1 MRKFYSFVL
10 LMLLS
15 MTLCGIVA
23 VAQTVTVDN
32 IVYYV
37 YTQAGYAEL
46 TDGKSVTGNVVI
58 PAEVEYEGKKYSV
71 FRIKTDAFKNNTAIT
86 SVELPVS
93 VNTIENGAFDGCTG
107 LVSVMGGAETFEY
120 VGRMAFENTPWL
132 QSLPFE
138 NGLKYWKGWIIDI
151 NLPNGFDELHIK
163 EGTVGKGRG
172 SGGNLWGK
180 TIYLPKSFSDFYPD
194 DIQVEKFVVDKENPT
209 FFSDDFGAVYKKD
222 GETSFYSYSE
232 SERIY
237 VTGQMLYKAP
247 YKSTAETFV
256 VAEGTV
262 CIDQSACYQGRF
274 ERIIV
279 PEGCEYVLD
288 NNFRY
293 LSGCKYIELP
303 STLKYFSMY
312 SPSGD
317 PQMEIVLKAK
327 EVPETDNDPFYRCGL
342 ITLYV
347 PKESLEKYLA
357 DPNYNGKFKE
367 IKAIPDDAPLKG
379 DINGDGKVNAADVTT
394 VYNYIANPEATGL
407 TLDKVDINGDGNV
420 NATDITDLY
429 NIIQME

>member
-1 MRKFYSFVL
+1 MRKFYSFSL

-15 MTLCGIVA
+15 MTLCSIVA
-23 VAQTVTVDN
+23 VAHTVTVDN
-32 IVYYV
+32 IVYDV
-37 YTQAGYAEL
+37 YTPTGYVEL
-46 TDGKSVTGNVVI
+46 TNGKSATGNVVI
-58 PAEVEYEGKKYSV
+58 PAEVEYEGKKYPVRSIGMSS
-71 FRIKTDAFKNNTAIT
+71 FENNTAIT
-86 SVELPVS
+86 SVNIPAS
-93 VNTIENGAFDGCTG
+93 VTIISHYAFRGCTN
-107 LVSVMGGAETFEY
+107 LVSITGGAETLDYIGSF
-120 VGRMAFENTPWL
+120 FIKDTPCF

-138 NGLKYWKGWIIDI
+138 NGLRYWNGWTIDI
-151 NLPNGFDELHIK
+151 DLPDGFDELHIK
-163 EGTVGKGRG
+163 EGTVGKVYG
-172 SGGNLWGK
+172 SGDLRGK

-194 DIQVEKFVVDKENPT
+194 DFQVEKFVVDKENPT
-209 FFSDDFGAVYKKD
+209 LFSDDFGAVYKKD

-232 SERIY
+232 SKRIY
-237 VTGQMLYKAP
+237 VTGQMLHKAP

-262 CIDQSACYQGRF
+262 CLNESACYQGRF

-293 LSGCKYIELP
+293 LSSCKYIELP
-303 STLKYFSMY
+303 STLKYFSMN
-312 SPSGD
+312 SPNGD

-327 EVPETDNDPFYRCGL
+327 EVPETKKDPFYRCGL

-357 DPNYNGKFKE
+357 DLNYNGKFKE
-367 IKAIPDDAPLKG
+367 IKAIPDSPSLKG
-379 DINGDGKVNAADVTT
+379 DVNGDGKVNAADVTT